1 MAPARSTRPL
11 PRTPVGAPA
20 GGSYWFTTGDPG
32 PARPSAAGHSVVDV
46 AVVGAGFTG
55 LWAAIRLLETAPSLR
70 VAVLEADRVGA
81 GASGRN
87 GGFCAASLTHGL
99 GNGLLHFPGE
109 IDVLEEEGRRNLAE
123 LVEFVRDEGIDCELE
138 STGVLDVATE
148 PWQVPELQEWVEL
161 SAEHGSDLEFL
172 DRDAIQAAV
181 HSPRWLAGVRE
192 GPDHAV
198 MLNPAKLAWG
208 LAAAAERRGAS
219 IAEHS
224 AVTRLDRRAAGVR
237 LTTGAGATIDAGHV
251 LVATSAYSGWMRRL
265 VPLFVPVYDYVLM
278 TEPLTPDQRSS
289 VGWAGREGMSDSG
302 NQFHYFRLSA
312 DDRILWG
319 GYDAIYHPGNRVKPA
334 YDQRPATFEKLAAQ
348 FADTFPQLDGIRF
361 THAWGGA
368 IDTTTRFTVT
378 FGEALGGRVHYA
390 LGYTGLGVGSSRW
403 AAGILRDRLLRPD
416 SPLLRPRARPVAPVP
431 HPHRAVPDARGGDHA
446 PRGDR
451 RRRPRRPPLL
461 VPARHGPARDR
472 LRQLILSAPRCGA
485 GQTPA

>member
-1 MAPARSTRPL
+1 MAPTRSMRPL
-11 PRTPVGAPA
+11 PRTPPGAPA

-32 PARPSAAGHSVVDV
+32 PARPAVAGHTVADV
-46 AVVGAGFTG
+46 AIVGAGFTG
-55 LWAAIRLLETAPSLR
+55 LWAAIRLLETDPSLR

-99 GNGLLHFPGE
+99 RNGLLHFPNE
-109 IDVLEEEGRRNLAE
+109 IDVLEDEGRRNLAE
-123 LVEFVRDEGIDCELE
+123 LVAFVGDEAIDCDLE
-138 STGVLDVATE
+138 TTGVLDVATE

-161 SAEHGSDLEFL
+161 SAEHGIELEYL

-181 HSPRWLAGVRE
+181 HSPRWLAGVRA

-208 LAAAAERRGAS
+208 LAAAVERRGAT
-219 IAEHS
+219 IAEDCL
-224 AVTRLDRRAAGVR
+224 VTGLQRRAAGVR
-237 LTTGAGATIDAGHV
+237 LTTAAGATIDAGHV

-278 TEPLTPDQRSS
+278 TEPLSADQLASI
-289 VGWAGREGMSDSG
+289 GWQGREGMSDAG

-319 GYDAIYHPGNRVKPA
+319 GYDAIYHPGNRVRPA

-348 FADTFPQLDGIRF
+348 FMEAFPQLEGIRF

-368 IDTTTRFTVT
+368 IDTTTRFSVT

-403 AAGILRDRLLRPD
+403 AAGILRDRMLRPD
-416 SPLLRPRARPVAPVP
+416 SPLLRLELVRSRPFPIPTEPFRTPAVEIMR
-431 HPHRAVPDARGGDHA
+431 RAVIHADDHE
-446 PRGDR
+446 GR
-451 RRRPRRPPLL
+451 RSIFLRTMDLL
-461 VPARHGPARDR
+461 GIGFD
-472 LRQLILSAPRCGA
+472 S
-485 GQTPA
+485 